1 MPASK
6 RWSLAMLIDACRK
19 YGEIT
24 GKRIFFEWTL
34 IAGKNDSPETARR
47 LVELLR
53 GIDAHI
59 NLIPLNPTGGFS
71 GTESGTGHEFQEI
84 LIAGFGRFGH
94 IVGRLLRAN
103 GVGTTVLDLD
113 PDQKWLRLEIL
124 DTERG
129 GLFDSDG
136 VVEFRAHY
144 TFGRE
149 RGMLHERSRF
159 ARTEGK
165 WLYVDGDIG

>member
-1 MPASK
+1 MRS
-6 RWSLAMLIDACRK
+6 R
-19 YGEIT
+19 Y
-24 GKRIFFEWTL
+24 
-34 IAGKNDSPETARR
+34 TAFAVMDDEYLTQTWHPDHR
-47 LVELLR
+47 
-53 GIDAHI
+53 
-59 NLIPLNPTGGFS
+59 PT
-71 GTESGTGHEFQEI
+71 E
-84 LIAGFGRFGH
+84 
-94 IVGRLLRAN
+94 
-103 GVGTTVLDLD
+103 LDLD
-113 PDQKWLRLEIL
+113 PDQTWLRLEIL
-124 DTERG
+124 DTEWG

>member
-1 MPASK
+1 MTSHRPTTPSPTDPCPCGSGNA
-6 RWSLAMLIDACRK
+6 LAECCGK
-19 YGEIT
+19 YISGEAHAPT
-24 GKRIFFEWTL
+24 AETL
-34 IAGKNDSPETARR
+34 MRSRYTAFAVMDDEYLTQTWHPDHR
-47 LVELLR
+47 
-53 GIDAHI
+53 
-59 NLIPLNPTGGFS
+59 PT
-71 GTESGTGHEFQEI
+71 E
-84 LIAGFGRFGH
+84 
-94 IVGRLLRAN
+94 
-103 GVGTTVLDLD
+103 LDLD
-113 PDQKWLRLEIL
+113 PDQTWLRLEIL

>member
-1 MPASK
+1 MTS
-6 RWSLAMLIDACRK
+6 
-19 YGEIT
+19 
-24 GKRIFFEWTL
+24 
-34 IAGKNDSPETARR
+34 RR
-47 LVELLR
+47 
-53 GIDAHI
+53 
-59 NLIPLNPTGGFS
+59 PTTPNPTDPCPCGS
-71 GTESGTGHEFQEI
+71 GNALAECCGKYISGVAHAPTAETLMRSRYTAFAAMDDEYLTRTWHPDHRPAQ
-84 LIAGFGRFGH
+84 
-94 IVGRLLRAN
+94 
-103 GVGTTVLDLD
+103 LDLD

-136 VVEFRAHY
+136 VVEFRAYY